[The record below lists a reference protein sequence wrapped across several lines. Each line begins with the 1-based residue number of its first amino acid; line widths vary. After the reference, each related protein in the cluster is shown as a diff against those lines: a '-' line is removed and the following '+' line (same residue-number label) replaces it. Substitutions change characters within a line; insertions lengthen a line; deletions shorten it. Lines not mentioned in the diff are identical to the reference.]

1 VGPTTGN
8 AEEGVVGRQDLGCT
22 MKARRESVKHS
33 GRRHTGDEVGGG
45 KIENLAFD
53 TMLGNGSSIVFQ
65 LAKLKAIYTM

>member
-1 VGPTTGN
+1 
-8 AEEGVVGRQDLGCT
+8 
-22 MKARRESVKHS
+22 MKARHESVKHS
-33 GRRHTGDEVGGG
+33 GRQHTGDGVGGG